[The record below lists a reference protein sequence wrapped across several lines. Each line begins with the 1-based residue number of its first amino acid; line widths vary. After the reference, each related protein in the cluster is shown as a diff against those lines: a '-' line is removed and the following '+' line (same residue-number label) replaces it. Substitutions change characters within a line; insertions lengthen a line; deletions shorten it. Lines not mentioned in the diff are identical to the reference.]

1 MGEGTVVLGEGCSD
15 WLVGSSAGIV
25 GDGVSIGVGSAVG
38 EGTEV
43 NGEGCT
49 DEAPPQAI
57 SATRTMEAHK
67 IHHRDIVQYYQ
78 TRLVGVGSNA
88 ACNSGSSP
96 VNILTSHISLRAGL
110 KTLVLPLEKGAIE
123 RGLLNPS

>member
-15 WLVGSSAGIV
+15 WLVGSSVGII
-25 GDGVSIGVGSAVG
+25 GASVSIGVGSAVG

-57 SATRTMEAHK
+57 SATRNTEAPK
-67 IHHRDIVQYYQ
+67 IAHRDIVQYYQ
-78 TRLVGVGSNA
+78 TRLSTFA
-88 ACNSGSSP
+88 
-96 VNILTSHISLRAGL
+96 
-110 KTLVLPLEKGAIE
+110 
-123 RGLLNPS
+123 